1 MSSSSFPICTV
12 VESDLSST
20 SSSDNDDGT
29 FTRTPYETSVVLER
43 LEKLSTFQRFQNMS
57 NTDISVLFDAE
68 ASRSDQEDY
77 LVGLLWSSFA
87 ILMIGLL
94 WFMVLSL
101 CKLWGP
107 SRVGFCA
114 ARRLR
119 PPRPDEPT
127 EALEKKEMIEEQQRR
142 RDGRRASGSIPFQHN
157 GRASGYD
164 DAPLSPSSTNRMAK
178 SIVKAPKK
186 IVKGTIKAPK
196 KVLSK
201 ARKQKRKIEQKFSK
215 TKKFEKFQSGDDFPE
230 DEDEDYAIA
239 VASNHQSNDVR
250 NMRDHSMD
258 RDDDGGNGDGDS
270 DEVSVLLLT
279 QEDER
284 EIADYEVAVL
294 AYYKTCEKRNTR
306 MRRIRAM
313 ASICC
318 ACIIVA
324 AVLFVVYGTRSLT
337 NTTTIMIDGIDRI
350 EAATSKIS
358 DQVDD
363 WIVLQDQTVQATT
376 KFLDTTFFNDN
387 FCPGN
392 SGPFCSI
399 ESTLPSSP
407 ATNNGAEDT
416 TSSSVCDFTELQQ
429 QLGVGN
435 VYDSLWNYLDGTLDL
450 VAGEGIPEL
459 QLDLE
464 QWNDYMASARKN
476 LQTFNWSFW
485 VASGCNLALAT
496 ICLSLLVAV
505 LMLYFG
511 RPLPRCFKFVR
522 SWLFL
527 PSLLLL
533 TTLGWIFTAIFIAM
547 SLANLDMC
555 ISTPDKVVSTILKSQ
570 QMKGYL
576 VGSILPSFLTF
587 FVNGCSSSVGTSP
600 PRELDQK
607 IVIVQ
612 QLVLPAMQEVQNTIA
627 QTGTSLQTYC
637 GATVDMDPFRQL
649 IDALA
654 TQLCTLAESLALIR
668 NEFTCSQF
676 YPIYEEVA
684 YEGLCYEGTDGFVW
698 AASTQ
703 LAMVVLVMILLTLR
717 VAYYELDEVAGES
730 SGSCFQDWCCCTTS
744 PPRNL
749 EEDNDDGSSVDGDG
763 YIESENRKAA
773 TSGIT
778 EAGSID
784 DAQ

>member
-1 MSSSSFPICTV
+1 MSSSSSFPICTV
-12 VESDLSST
+12 VESALSS
-20 SSSDNDDGT
+20 DET
-29 FTRTPYETSVVLER
+29 FTRTSYGTSVVLER
-43 LEKLSTFQRFQNMS
+43 LEKLSTIQRFQNTS

-68 ASRSDQEDY
+68 ATRSDQEDY

-87 ILMIGLL
+87 ILIFGLL
-94 WFMVLSL
+94 WLMMLTF

-107 SRVGFCA
+107 SRVGFCS
-114 ARRLR
+114 ARRLK

-127 EALEKKEMIEEQQRR
+127 EALEKKETIEEQQRR
-142 RDGRRASGSIPFQHN
+142 RDERRSGGVAFQHN

-164 DAPLSPSSTNRMAK
+164 DAPLSPSSTNRMAS

-196 KVLSK
+196 RVLSR

-230 DEDEDYAIA
+230 YEDEDYAISG
-239 VASNHQSNDVR
+239 ASSHHNDIRIRDTDR
-250 NMRDHSMD
+250 NDG
-258 RDDDGGNGDGDS
+258 DDDDDDD
-270 DEVSVLLLT
+270 DEVSVMLLT

-294 AYYKTCEKRNTR
+294 AYYKICEKRNTR

-337 NTTTIMIDGIDRI
+337 NTTTIMIDGINRI

-363 WIVLQDQTVQATT
+363 WIVLQDQTTQATA
-376 KFLDTTFFNDN
+376 KFLDTTLFNDK

-399 ESTLPSSP
+399 ESATPSSS
-407 ATNNGAEDT
+407 ATSNGVEDT
-416 TSSSVCDFTELQQ
+416 TSTSVCDFTELQQ
-429 QLGVGN
+429 QLGAGN
-435 VYDSLWNYLDGTLDL
+435 VYDALWNYLDGTLDL
-450 VAGEGIPEL
+450 VAGEGISEL
-459 QLDLE
+459 QSDLQ
-464 QWNDYMASARKN
+464 QWNEYMASARKN

-533 TTLGWIFTAIFIAM
+533 TTIGWIFTAIFIAM

-555 ISTPDKVVSTILKSQ
+555 INTPDKVVSTILRSLE
-570 QMKGYL
+570 MNGNL
-576 VGSILPSFLTF
+576 VGNILPDFLAF
-587 FVNGCSSSVGTSP
+587 FVNGCSSSAGTSL

-612 QLVLPAMQEVQNTIA
+612 QLVLPAMQNVQKTIA

-654 TQLCTLAESLALIR
+654 TQLCTLVESLSLIR

-676 YPIYEEVA
+676 YPLYEEVA

-703 LAMVVLVMILLTLR
+703 LAMVVLVMVLLTLR
-717 VAYYELDEVAGES
+717 VAYYELDEVGES
-730 SGSCFQDWCCCTTS
+730 SGSCCRDWCCLTTS
-744 PPRNL
+744 PPRSV
-749 EEDNDDGSSVDGDG
+749 EDDDEDDDEILVEGDG
-763 YIESENRKAA
+763 YIESDNRKAA

-778 EAGSID
+778 EAGSLD